1 MRSIKI
7 TLQILVLGIAISL
20 LILRFLAP
28 NNSTSNHYP
37 YEKFPKSTIAYSS
50 DIEARVEKVFDGDT
64 ILLTTG
70 EVVRYQGIDTPEIAH
85 LPKKAECYGEI
96 AKKRNE
102 KLVLGKNIRLVK
114 DETNYDYYGRLLRY
128 IYVDGE
134 LINEKLVR
142 EGMAFVVI
150 YPPDEKFSDQLKKTE
165 GIARKENIGVWR
177 DCDLSK
183 RKKF

>member
-1 MRSIKI
+1 MRRIKI
-7 TLQILVLGIAISL
+7 TFQILVLGSAISL
-20 LILRFLAP
+20 LILRFLV
-28 NNSTSNHYP
+28 SNKVTTDHYP
-37 YEKFPKSTIAYSS
+37 YEKFPKTTIAFSS
-50 DIEARVEKVFDGDT
+50 DVEARVEKVFDGDT
-64 ILLTTG
+64 ILLTSG

-85 LPKKAECYGEI
+85 MPKKAECLGDA

-142 EGMAFVVI
+142 EGLAFVVI
-150 YPPDEKFSDQLKKTE
+150 YPPDEKLSEKLKIAE
-165 GIARKENIGVWR
+165 GLARKESIGVWKN
-177 DCDLSK
+177 CDLSK